1 MPSDFHFPPF
11 WSTRAEMWAPLDLSR
26 RANSRGGSS
35 LRIFARLKKGLGLTQ
50 AQAEVDAINARLA
63 SSFPDENAG
72 LSIRVDP
79 LNEKVVGN
87 VRPALLI
94 LAGAVGFVLLIAC
107 ANVACLLLAR
117 SASRQRETAVRVALG
132 ASRSRIVRQLF
143 TESLVLSLCG
153 AAAGVLLAVWG
164 VDLLTTLLAG
174 NTSSFNVRLPRLA
187 EVKIDAVVLGFT
199 LGLSVLTSMLFGLAP
214 ALGASKPDL
223 NQVLKDSG
231 RGVSGSRHRLREV
244 LVIAEL
250 SMALVMLI
258 GAGLLAS
265 SFAKLQAVN
274 PGFNSTN
281 LLTLS
286 PSLAGASRYVG
297 PTREAYYQAISDRLS
312 ALPGVSS
319 VSAINHLPLAGDRW
333 GIALTIEGRP
343 LPAPGQ
349 GIEAVFRVCR
359 PDYFRTM
366 GIAMRSG
373 REFTEGDKTDA
384 PGAVIINETLAQRQ
398 WPGEDPIGKRVT
410 LDDPRAGQHQ
420 WFTVVGIANDVKQ
433 DSWVDSPSSEVYLP
447 FQQSRGFF
455 ESAARQYTS
464 MTVVARTTVDPRTLI
479 AAAQETVRNFDHN
492 VPISEVVSMDQV
504 VSDALWQPRF
514 NLQLIGLFSA
524 VAVALA
530 AIGLYGVMT
539 YSIAQRTHEVGLRM
553 ALGARRRDV
562 LTLVLGQGMK
572 LASIGV
578 AIGLICAALL
588 TRLMSQLLFGVSA
601 TDPITFAAIAGLLT
615 AIALVACI
623 IPAHRATRVDPME
636 ALRCE

>member
-1 MPSDFHFPPF
+1 
-11 WSTRAEMWAPLDLSR
+11 
-26 RANSRGGSS
+26 
-35 LRIFARLKKGLGLTQ
+35 
-50 AQAEVDAINARLA
+50 
-63 SSFPDENAG
+63 
-72 LSIRVDP
+72 
-79 LNEKVVGN
+79 
-87 VRPALLI
+87 
-94 LAGAVGFVLLIAC
+94 
-107 ANVACLLLAR
+107 
-117 SASRQRETAVRVALG
+117 
-132 ASRSRIVRQLF
+132 
-143 TESLVLSLCG
+143 
-153 AAAGVLLAVWG
+153 
-164 VDLLTTLLAG
+164 
-174 NTSSFNVRLPRLA
+174 
-187 EVKIDAVVLGFT
+187 
-199 LGLSVLTSMLFGLAP
+199 
-214 ALGASKPDL
+214 
-223 NQVLKDSG
+223 
-231 RGVSGSRHRLREV
+231 
-244 LVIAEL
+244 
-250 SMALVMLI
+250 
-258 GAGLLAS
+258 
-265 SFAKLQAVN
+265 
-274 PGFNSTN
+274 
-281 LLTLS
+281 
-286 PSLAGASRYVG
+286 
-297 PTREAYYQAISDRLS
+297 
-312 ALPGVSS
+312 
-319 VSAINHLPLAGDRW
+319 
-333 GIALTIEGRP
+333 
-343 LPAPGQ
+343 
-349 GIEAVFRVCR
+349 
-359 PDYFRTM
+359 M

-373 REFTEGDKTDA
+373 REFTEGDKIDA
-384 PGAVIINETLAQRQ
+384 PGVAIINETLAQRQ
-398 WPGEDPIGKRVT
+398 WPGEDPLGKRVT

-433 DSWVDSPSSEVYLP
+433 DSWIDSPSSEVYLP

-479 AAAQETVRNFDHN
+479 AAAQETVRSFDHN

-601 TDPITFAAIAGLLT
+601 TDPITFAAIAVLLT